1 MWHIM
6 LVPPLSD
13 SQWDLVRPC
22 LPRPAGGGRPRA
34 DQRQVLEAVLL
45 VLANGWRW
53 KDLPA
58 GGGVAPAT
66 AWRHL
71 RVWQQ
76 AGVWPR
82 MWRAYVLSLD
92 PAGRRLWSKALLAC
106 AFIPAHKEER
116 RWAPATR
123 ERRTA
128 GSRTRTR
135 P

>member
-1 MWHIM
+1 M

-13 SQWDLVRPC
+13 LQWTLVRPC
-22 LPRPAGGGRPRA
+22 LPRPARGGRPRA
-34 DQRQVLEAVLL
+34 DERRVLEAVLL

-53 KDLPA
+53 NDLPL
-58 GGGVAPAT
+58 GDVAPAT

-82 MWRAYVLSLD
+82 MWRAYVAGLD

-106 AFIPAHKEER
+106 AFIPAHREER
-116 RWAPATR
+116 RWAPAKRTR
-123 ERRTA
+123 RPAR
-128 GSRTRTR
+128 SRTR
-135 P
+135 PLP

>member
-1 MWHIM
+1 M

-13 SQWDLVRPC
+13 LQWSLVRPC
-22 LPRPAGGGRPRA
+22 LPRPARDGRPRA
-34 DQRQVLEAVLL
+34 DERLVLEAVLL

-53 KDLPA
+53 NDLPA
-58 GGGVAPAT
+58 GGVAPAT

-71 RVWQQ
+71 RAWQQ
-76 AGVWPR
+76 AGIWPR

-106 AFIPAHKEER
+106 AFIPAHREER
-116 RWAPATR
+116 RRSAATR
-123 ERRTA
+123 ERRPA
-128 GSRTRTR
+128 KSGTRTR